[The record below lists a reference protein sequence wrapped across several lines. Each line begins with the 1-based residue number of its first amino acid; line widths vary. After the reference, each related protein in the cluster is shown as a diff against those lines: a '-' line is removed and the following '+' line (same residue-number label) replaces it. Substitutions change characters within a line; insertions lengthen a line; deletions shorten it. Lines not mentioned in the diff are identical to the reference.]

1 MVKRLVLVLVVTMIT
16 IAVMVPTIVQTRHEN
31 IGQPIAAEK
40 GKGKGKGKEK
50 AKAEVPT
57 SDRFVLFSDGVLFAL
72 GTGALLVG
80 GGILVYRV
88 VRTESLN

>member
-1 MVKRLVLVLVVTMIT
+1 MKRLVLVLAVIMIT

-31 IGQPIAAEK
+31 IGQPVAPEK
-40 GKGKGKGKEK
+40 SKGKGKGKEK
-50 AKAEVPT
+50 SKAEVPT
-57 SDRFVLFSDGVLFAL
+57 SDRFVLLSDGALFAL

-88 VRTESLN
+88 VRTESLS